1 MAIDRIAI
9 KLEKIGKLHY
19 CAICLID
26 QVARPLTGTE
36 LHEIIPRSYTVGNE
50 AARDLSFQE
59 ELTVI
64 LCHEHHQHN
73 HQVKERSEDLLR
85 YNQKVY
91 GRERVQAAYDRLQR
105 SMRTR
110 LMIRLPSD
118 D

>member
-1 MAIDRIAI
+1 MPIDRIAI
-9 KLEKIGKLHY
+9 KLDKIAKLHY
-19 CAICLID
+19 CAICIID
-26 QVARPLTGTE
+26 QVARPRIGTE
-36 LHEIIPRSYTVGNE
+36 LHEIIPRSHTVGND
-50 AARDLSFQE
+50 AARELSFQD

-64 LCHEHHQHN
+64 LCHEHHQAN
-73 HQVKERSEDLLR
+73 HQVKERSEDLFR

-91 GRERVQAAYDRLQR
+91 GPVRVKAAYDRLQG